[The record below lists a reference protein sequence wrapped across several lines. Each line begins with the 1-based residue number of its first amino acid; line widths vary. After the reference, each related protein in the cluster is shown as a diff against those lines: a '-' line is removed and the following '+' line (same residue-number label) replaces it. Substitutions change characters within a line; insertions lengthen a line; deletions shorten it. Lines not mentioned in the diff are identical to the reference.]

1 MAVSAVVEKVP
12 LVLVEVPSVVFERVA
27 PEGTLGEHIVAIRI
41 DDVVVQLAVIR
52 LFLQQPQRVFLQ
64 ALQPE

>member
-1 MAVSAVVEKVP
+1 MVEKVP
-12 LVLVEVPSVVFERVA
+12 LVLVEMPSVAFELVA

-52 LFLQQPQRVFLQ
+52 FFLQRLQQVFPQVFQ
-64 ALQPE
+64 SE

>member
-52 LFLQQPQRVFLQ
+52 LFLQRLQQVFPQVFQ
-64 ALQPE
+64 SE